1 MLQALNGE
9 PSRFENNEELIREGE
24 QNQTSPN
31 GKALIP
37 SPVDSVSTTEEGR
50 TSSKKEVFAKDR
62 WKWTGFSDKT
72 LWDWVQFATAIAL
85 PTLLAILTFQQDQ
98 SADKRRDQEQR
109 IAFSNQRHEVM
120 TDYLDQMTE
129 LILKN
134 KLGQSSSN
142 EQVRSIARARTLNT
156 LRQLDNDGERR
167 GQLLKFLYETD
178 LIGQCETNQLTLE
191 SKCQGSS
198 ILDLKD
204 AKLDGMTFTPPVPL
218 QGIELAG
225 VSLANANLPKINL
238 TSADMREADLEKA
251 NLAGAVLTDV
261 QMEDARLVGINLS
274 DAILIRAVLPGSV
287 LNNALLM
294 SADLQEANLST
305 ATLIDANLQG
315 ANLNNAN
322 LQGADLRNA
331 DLTGT
336 VLQGANLQGAVYND
350 ATKFP
355 EWSDQEKQ
363 EMKLCTLPTNLDC
376 N

>member
-9 PSRFENNEELIREGE
+9 PSRFESDEEHIREEE
-24 QNQTSPN
+24 QSQTSPN

-37 SPVDSVSTTEEGR
+37 SPVDSVSTTEEGK
-50 TSSKKEVFAKDR
+50 TSSKKEAFVKDR
-62 WKWTGFSDKT
+62 WTWTGFRDKT
-72 LWDWVQFATAIAL
+72 LWDWVQFATSIAL
-85 PTLLAILTFQQDQ
+85 PAVLATLTFQQDQ
-98 SADKRRDQEQR
+98 SADQRRVQEQG
-109 IAFSNQRHEVM
+109 IALSNQRHEVM

-129 LILKN
+129 LILKE

-156 LRQLDNDGERR
+156 LRQLDDDGERR

-178 LIGQCETNQLTLE
+178 LIGQCETNQLTLK
-191 SKCQGSS
+191 STCQGIP

-225 VSLANANLPKINL
+225 VSLANANLPNINL
-238 TSADMREADLEKA
+238 TRADMKQADLEKA
-251 NLAGAVLTDV
+251 NLAGAILTDA
-261 QMEDARLVGINLS
+261 QMENATLTGINLS
-274 DAILIRAVLPGSV
+274 DAILTRAVLPGSV
-287 LNNALLM
+287 LNNALLV
-294 SADLQEANLST
+294 SANLQGANLSK
-305 ATLIDANLQG
+305 ATLINANLQG

-336 VLQGANLQGAVYND
+336 VLQGVNLQGSVYND

-363 EMKLCTLPTNLDC
+363 GMKLCTLPTNLEC